1 MKCANGILFCK
12 WKIKISKSIEQ
23 RKDYNRKS
31 SLDNGKTD
39 KYISGFE
46 FNFATQKAGYY
57 RVTYNNETIT
67 FYHGTKYTIKVRE
80 TQEGEALVFQID
92 TPIRIPANRLYVQ
105 IEDYSF
111 PFYFPEIKEGTS
123 KFAIKKPSCK
133 YTLLVEN
140 GSMLGIILQQN

>member
-1 MKCANGILFCK
+1 MARQTNIYLDSNSTLQHKKLVITESLITMKQLRFTT
-12 WKIKISKSIEQ
+12 EQ
-23 RKDYNRKS
+23 N
-31 SLDNGKTD
+31 
-39 KYISGFE
+39 
-46 FNFATQKAGYY
+46 TQL
-57 RVTYNNETIT
+57 
-67 FYHGTKYTIKVRE
+67 
-80 TQEGEALVFQID
+80 GEALVFQID